1 LKKTTS
7 GIIDNANIPIGE
19 IVLQENIMSG
29 IELLAQTEDPQV
41 DQALRG
47 LVGIFETIFPGRIR
61 GYYIIGSYA
70 DGTAISTVSDVDGL
84 IVFKN
89 NFLDGVEAGK
99 AWQVLS
105 HCALLTPLDFDLAAV
120 PESNILRYGHVV
132 LKYNSTPIYGQDI
145 REEIPLPDIDI
156 FGQSLLFDAY
166 RFLSRVRGNPPFLTY
181 PLEYPDP
188 HAEYF
193 GYTQSVQN
201 NDRTEQANTKG
212 LINCVGK
219 AALGMVTAQGRVHVK
234 NKTDC
239 IVQYKKLIGDE
250 WGTLLEDIF
259 IKCRNTWH
267 YHVPDN
273 KIQQQELRNHCRRT
287 LDFENHFL
295 SFYKDFLIKTLQDNE
310 QESSVWVDSET
321 ANMVFLDETLAQ
333 NLSEYGVQIRTR
345 NESKEVLIESPTKI
359 MATRALGQV
368 VDLNDGTI
376 VELLQEKTNSQN
388 LLLGYFAKQSL
399 QRYI

>member
-1 LKKTTS
+1 
-7 GIIDNANIPIGE
+7 
-19 IVLQENIMSG
+19 MSE
-29 IELLAQTEDPQV
+29 IELLAQTGDSQV

-70 DGTAISTVSDVDGL
+70 DGTAIPTASDVDGF
-84 IVFKN
+84 IVFKDD
-89 NFLDGVEAGK
+89 FLDGAEPGK

-105 HCALLTPLDFDLAAV
+105 HCALLTPLEFDLAAV
-120 PESNILRYGHVV
+120 PESSILRYGHVV
-132 LKYNSTPIYGQDI
+132 LKYNSTLVYGEDI
-145 REEIPLPDIDI
+145 REEIPLPNIDI
-156 FGQSLLFDAY
+156 FGHSLLFDAY

-188 HAEYF
+188 NEKYF
-193 GYTQSVQN
+193 GYTQSIQN
-201 NDRTEQANTKG
+201 NDGTEKTNTKE

-219 AALGMVTAQGRVHVK
+219 AALGIVTVQGHVHVK

-239 IVQYKKLIGDE
+239 IVQYKKHIGDE
-250 WGTLLEDIF
+250 WGDLLEDIF
-259 IKCRNTWH
+259 KKCRNTWK
-267 YHVPDN
+267 YRVPDD
-273 KIQQQELRNHCRRT
+273 KVQQQELRNLCRRT

-310 QESSVWVDSET
+310 QESGIWVDFET

-345 NESKEVLIESPTKI
+345 NEGKEVLIKSPTKI
-359 MATRALGQV
+359 MAARALGQV
-368 VDLNDGTI
+368 VDLNDETI
-376 VELLQEKTNSQN
+376 VKVLQEKTNSQN
-388 LLLGYFAKQSL
+388 LLLGYYAKQSL